1 MTYFN
6 RFAFIAMVS
15 LMASGCGKVVVIDPG
30 EIQSAVE
37 SDHFSC
43 ARDRTREWRFTQPQ
57 IGQNNKVD
65 LLLVVDTSLSL
76 IFERKKITDRISDF
90 IKGLPSGADYQ
101 IAVLPG
107 HGPLS
112 SLSGRL
118 FSREKGFKVLKS
130 TELTSDELIKR
141 LHQNLDCLPVDL
153 TPGGGEYLFYSFL
166 NATKGEQLDRMKREG
181 FLRDGADLAVAFI
194 SDENEICFNPKR
206 HGYHHA
212 PDYVPSV
219 LGIKEVGYD
228 LFCVDHKTH
237 EEKYTGSEVLERLDS
252 LMGPGHYSVGSIAH
266 FDPHK
271 VPRGEFFEDSIGHGY
286 LELIEAAHQGVK
298 IEITQHSYTNE
309 LATLVGLSSVA
320 NALQTQFALGSLT
333 ANELATLSVQ
343 VDNSPVHF
351 TVSGEV
357 DVSTQVEIL
366 EQNAGHPG
374 SAIWI
379 RACTA
384 PAPLPNS

>member
-6 RFAFIAMVS
+6 RFALTVMTFLMV
-15 LMASGCGKVVVIDPG
+15 SGCGKVVVIDPG

-43 ARDRTREWRFTQPQ
+43 SSDRTREWRFTQSQ
-57 IGQNNKVD
+57 LGQGNRVD

-76 IFERKKITDRISDF
+76 LLEREKITNRISDF
-90 IKGLPSGADYQ
+90 LKGLPSGADYQ

-112 SLSGRL
+112 SLSARL
-118 FSREKGFKVLKS
+118 FSREEGFKVLKS
-130 TELTSDELIKR
+130 SELTSEEIVKR
-141 LHQNLDCLPVDL
+141 LHENLDCLPLDL

-166 NATKGEQLDRMKREG
+166 NATQGEQLKRIKREG
-181 FLRDGADLAVAFI
+181 FLRDGADLSVAFI
-194 SDENEICFNPKR
+194 SDENEICFDPKK
-206 HGYHHA
+206 HGFRHA
-212 PDYVPSV
+212 PDYVPSI
-219 LGIKEVGYD
+219 LGDEELGYD

-237 EEKYTGSEVLERLDS
+237 QEKYTSSDVLERLDS

-286 LELIEAAHQGVK
+286 LELIEAAHQGIK

-309 LATLVGLSSVA
+309 LGTLLGLTTLLNS
-320 NALQTQFALGSLT
+320 LQTQFTLGSLT
-333 ANELATLSVQ
+333 AAELATLSVQ

-351 TVSGEV
+351 TLSGEV
-357 DVSTQVEIL
+357 DVSTQVELL

-384 PAPLPNS
+384 PAPVPNF